1 MAITSKG
8 YSGTVNYADW
18 AQLASMLG
26 AQYSVLGV
34 GALAASAGTGDREV
48 KVSAGSAAGQGILDT
63 SDAVASLTGAA
74 VASGSRW
81 DLVALRRDWT
91 ANDNAGESTLV
102 LIQGSAAKAIPT
114 REMGPGVKDDQPLWL
129 VRFTAGQTAPQEF
142 VDLRCWHG
150 DGGLAAKNLMAR
162 DYLTRIGTRVW
173 IQGITWVLGFNSS
186 GLAAWVPD
194 SVVVSSTQPPYVE
207 GLGWIKAP

>member
-18 AQLASMLG
+18 AQLASMMG
-26 AQYSVLGV
+26 AQYSVF
-34 GALAASAGTGDREV
+34 GADAFKATAGTGDRQV
-48 KVSAGSAAGQGILDT
+48 KIATGTAAGQGILDV
-63 SDAVASLTGAA
+63 SDSTVTLTGGT

-81 DLVALRRDWT
+81 DMIVLRRDWA
-91 ANDNAGESTLV
+91 ANSNAGQSSLT
-102 LIQGSAAKAIPT
+102 IIPGTGSKAIPT
-114 REMGPGVKDDQPLWL
+114 RQVGAGTKDDQPLWL

-150 DGGLAAKNLMAR
+150 DGGVAAKDMLAR

-173 IQGITWVLGFNSS
+173 IQGVTWVLGFNSA
-186 GLAAWVPD
+186 GTATWVPD
-194 SVVVSSTQPPYVE
+194 TVVVSSTQPAYAE
-207 GLGWIKAP
+207 GLGWIRTP